1 MAKKIKIFFPNG
13 KDFIETD
20 SENLDFYL
28 SQGYKKEEDKI
39 RQEFTKTYFKEMK
52 IWAKEKTLLVI

>member
-28 SQGYKKEEDKI
+28 SQGYKKEETENKKDY
-39 RQEFTKTYFKEMK
+39 RTR
-52 IWAKEKTLLVI
+52 

>member
-1 MAKKIKIFFPNG
+1 MNLLEGVRNGKKIKIFFPNG

-28 SQGYKKEEDKI
+28 SQGYKKEE
-39 RQEFTKTYFKEMK
+39 
-52 IWAKEKTLLVI
+52 EKTRPKTKKNIEQDKEEE

>member
-20 SENLDFYL
+20 SENLDSNDL
-28 SQGYKKEEDKI
+28 PMGGDQLTWQQQQDK
-39 RQEFTKTYFKEMK
+39 QE
-52 IWAKEKTLLVI
+52 L

>member
-28 SQGYKKEEDKI
+28 SQGYKKEDRPLPKNDLEEEETNI
-39 RQEFTKTYFKEMK
+39 IEE
-52 IWAKEKTLLVI
+52 